1 MGCSQ
6 PGARI
11 AIDRAIHGKDFDRSC
26 HDNRK
31 HLKKIYEMLYRHQT
45 KKLSQ
50 ILHSSYPCESVAFIV
65 VLLKEGFG
73 PLTSKIWENRYE
85 MQIMIENICAVEFTA
100 EGCCKPC
107 RYCLPLFLSVLNI
120 HTRQPSPLVLMAAF

>member
-1 MGCSQ
+1 MKSHWSRTAGCSQ
-6 PGARI
+6 PEACI
-11 AIDRAIHGKDFDRSC
+11 AIDKAIHGKVFDQSC

-31 HLKKIYEMLYRHQT
+31 HLKKIYEMLYQHQA

-50 ILHSSYPCESVAFIV
+50 ILRSGYSCESVAFIV

-85 MQIMIENICAVEFTA
+85 M
-100 EGCCKPC
+100 
-107 RYCLPLFLSVLNI
+107 
-120 HTRQPSPLVLMAAF
+120 